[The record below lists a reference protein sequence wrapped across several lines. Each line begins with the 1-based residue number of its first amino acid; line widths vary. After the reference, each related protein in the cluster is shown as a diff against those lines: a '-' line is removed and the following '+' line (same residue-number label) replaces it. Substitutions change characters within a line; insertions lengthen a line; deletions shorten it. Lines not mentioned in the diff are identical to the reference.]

1 LKFIDRFKLGIS
13 AKGAIMVAIPLAFEL
28 FFLSVLIFQLDQ
40 AEKDRIA
47 AAHIRAVRA
56 QSDVILADFYDAA
69 AMLLPFAGNPNSMEG
84 GRYRE
89 IVRTLPK
96 EVDKLVSMAVS
107 DSEKEH
113 LQSAR
118 PTLMRGVA
126 LLEDLEKMVNES
138 NGDFTGLMRLQK
150 RRKEIAITVGS
161 MKGELNRLLAPS
173 DTEAFQL
180 PQRELESVA
189 RTKLFIYIGALASVL
204 VALLVAYV
212 FSKEIVDRLKTISDN
227 SLKISLNE
235 PLNPP
240 VGGDDEISGLDKM
253 LRRMAVSLRDAR
265 RKESAVLDN
274 ALDVICSI
282 DKNNRIT
289 SINPAALSIWGYEPV
304 QLLGANVLELAGG
317 QSRTQLLQALEGHKK
332 SPVFSQEVII
342 ETASG
347 QPREMRWSANY
358 GAEEESWFCVVH
370 DISAA
375 KEVERLKQQFVAMV
389 SHDLR
394 TPLNSLLNL
403 LTLLSENAYGQ
414 LSETGHKR
422 VLAVEGEIERLIKLI
437 NELLDLEKM
446 EAGID
451 SLSKESVAV
460 SDICDASINA
470 VLGYAAAN
478 KVQLVN
484 DCRSR
489 AVISV
494 DRARVIQV
502 LVNLLSNA
510 IKFSPAGESVVLLG
524 QDLSDAKGRASVRIS
539 VQDKGCGI
547 ADEKLTG
554 IFERF
559 TQLDGEKKKE
569 GTGLGLAIS
578 KAIVSQHQGRI
589 GVESKLGA
597 GSVFWLELGSI

>member
-1 LKFIDRFKLGIS
+1 
-13 AKGAIMVAIPLAFEL
+13 MVAVPLAFEL
-28 FFLSVLIFQLDQ
+28 FFLAVLIFQLDQ

-47 AAHIRAVRA
+47 AAHIRAMRA

-69 AMLLPFAGNPNSMEG
+69 ASLLPFAGNPNSMEG
-84 GRYRE
+84 SRYHD
-89 IVRTLPK
+89 IVSALPI
-96 EVDKLVSMAVS
+96 EVDKLVSMAAG
-107 DSEKEH
+107 DSEKGH
-113 LQSAR
+113 VLSAR

-126 LLEDLEKMVNES
+126 LLEDLEKMINDS
-138 NGDFTGLMRLQK
+138 KGDITGFMRLQK
-150 RRKEIAITVGS
+150 RRKEIAITVGN

-173 DTEAFQL
+173 DTEAFSL

-189 RTKLFIYIGALASVL
+189 RTKFFIYIGALASIL
-204 VALLVAYV
+204 VALLVAYI

-240 VGGDDEISGLDKM
+240 VSGDDEISGLDKM
-253 LRRMAVSLRDAR
+253 LRRMAASLRDAR

-289 SINPAALSIWGYEPV
+289 SINPAAFSIWGYEPV
-304 QLLGANVLELAGG
+304 QLLGSNILELASE
-317 QSRTQLLQALEGHKK
+317 QSRTQLLQSLEGYKK
-332 SPVFSQEVII
+332 NPVFSQEVIVK
-342 ETASG
+342 TASG
-347 QPREMRWSANY
+347 QVREMRWSANY
-358 GAEEESWFCVVH
+358 GADEESWFCVVH

-403 LTLLSENAYGQ
+403 LTLLSEDAYGQ

-422 VLAVEGEIERLIKLI
+422 VQAVEGEIERLIKLI
-437 NELLDLEKM
+437 NELLDLEKL
-446 EAGID
+446 EAGGPEKM
-451 SLSKESVAV
+451 SLSKVPVVV
-460 SDICDASINA
+460 SDLCDASINA
-470 VLGYAAAN
+470 VLGFAAAN

-489 AVISV
+489 SSISG
-494 DRARVIQV
+494 DRARLIQV

-510 IKFSPAGESVVLLG
+510 IKFSQQGESVVLLAE
-524 QDLSDAKGRASVRIS
+524 DLSDSKGRASVRVS
-539 VQDKGCGI
+539 VKDRGCGI
-547 ADEKLTG
+547 ADDKLSG

-578 KAIVSQHQGRI
+578 KAIVNQHQGRI

-597 GSVFWLELGSI
+597 GSIFWLEL